1 MSKRGANF
9 IPVEPIPLGEPKLV
23 DQLHDLGATIAE
35 QANAMEPH
43 SGLVDDVRS
52 QIKELRK
59 LEAQILAG
67 AAETKA
73 ANSTRIHEI
82 EKKLIENRD
91 GFNPFFQLVL
101 EAAQMHG
108 GSLGAL
114 DTAAASEFLA
124 ADIIAADQQFRQ
136 YDASAPAI
144 TIADNP
150 AFLSRH
156 QDLKINYG
164 FTDPNQGL
172 VPKMMDLQIAQ
183 ASSGDKIIAPHPV
196 IEIPT
201 LKKPVLKAVTA
212 PSWNSHYLKSHGNSV
227 EIGSHGRKSRIR
239 LYPGEHRP
247 KAGELALPLPI
258 GSLSLKEPTPTLMTY
273 DSQDGGLETVYAP
286 PGFSGRPTK
295 TAAFIGPRAVRKGLV
310 ELYNTSNSPQ
320 NEYDPDVVKDMVLFV
335 ANSLGI
341 IKLKRRQF
349 TPAKHRPK
357 HRALAA

>member
-101 EAAQMHG
+101 EAAQMHN
-108 GSLGAL
+108 GSLGSL
-114 DTAAASEFLA
+114 DTAVASEYLA
-124 ADIIAADQQFRQ
+124 ADIIAADQSLRQFNGPM
-136 YDASAPAI
+136 PAM
-144 TIADNP
+144 TIGDNP
-150 AFLSRH
+150 AFLSQH
-156 QDLKINYG
+156 HDLKINYG
-164 FTDPNQGL
+164 FTDPQQGL
-172 VPKMMDLQIAQ
+172 VPRMMKLQIGQ
-183 ASSGDKIIAPHPV
+183 ASSGDNVIAPHPV
-196 IEIPT
+196 LEIPT
-201 LKKPVLKAVTA
+201 SDLEAVTA
-212 PSWNSHYLKSHGNSV
+212 PSWNSHYLKSNGKSV
-227 EIGSHGRKSRIR
+227 VLGSHGRKSRVNPH
-239 LYPGEHRP
+239 PGEQKP
-247 KAGELALPLPI
+247 SADELVLPLPT
-258 GSLSLKEPTPTLMTY
+258 GSLSLKEPTPALMMY
-273 DSQDGGLETVYAP
+273 DAQDGNHIETVYAP
-286 PGFSGRPTK
+286 LGFSGRPTK
-295 TAAFIGPRAVRKGLV
+295 TAAFIGPQAVRRGLV
-310 ELYNTSNSPQ
+310 ELYNSSNSVQ
-320 NEYDPDVVKDMVLFV
+320 NEHNPLVVKDMVLFV

-341 IKLKRRQF
+341 FIKRRKF
-349 TPAKHRPK
+349 SPAKHQQK